1 MCAFRLSG
9 TGVAMPEGKF
19 AIGGKFA
26 ANGRHRT
33 SAMPSDPNPLARPA
47 LHAYRRRQGWLAAVL
62 AVQLVGGLAVLPAPG
77 HEVFPV
83 FSWFLFALT
92 PPAERTAPE
101 LRVAELGGRTFDP
114 PVRLETER
122 SLVRAADAPTVV
134 RLAKDLRAALAA
146 GDTAALAR
154 ARRTLEENFLT
165 GRGPGRYALVE
176 VTHDP
181 VARLRGGAARERVV
195 REFTIGEP

>member
-1 MCAFRLSG
+1 
-9 TGVAMPEGKF
+9 MPPD
-19 AIGGKFA
+19 
-26 ANGRHRT
+26 
-33 SAMPSDPNPLARPA
+33 PSQPVRPA
-47 LHAYRRRQGWLAAVL
+47 LRCYRRRQGWLAAVL
-62 AVQLVGGLAVLPAPG
+62 AAQLVGGLAVLPAPG

-101 LRVAELGGRTFDP
+101 LRVAELGGRKFDP

-134 RLAKDLRAALAA
+134 RLAKDMGAALAA
-146 GDTAALAR
+146 GDAAALAR
-154 ARRTLEENFLT
+154 ARRTLEENFLP

-181 VARLRGGAARERVV
+181 VARLRGGAARERVA
-195 REFTIGEP
+195 REFSIGEP